1 MPHFFTLSNFSTATP
16 RESSSVELQ
25 ALWFEDPKNETR
37 KKKQFTYSVERILS
51 YQRWPTWVWQKLYGS
66 YDSEHGYGDEPGDTW
81 MLVSVLGKST
91 GCRLASRQV
100 STPRFHA
107 NVWNEHGDEKECGW
121 EEDMAVKYVSEKL
134 GSEICSWTTR
144 VWRLKGKC

>member
-25 ALWFEDPKNETR
+25 ALWFEDPKN
-37 KKKQFTYSVERILS
+37 KKKEAVYLPTWTHIILS
-51 YQRWPTWVWQKLYGS
+51 TLTNLSLTELYGS
-66 YDSEHGYGDEPGDTW
+66 YDSEHGHGDEPGDTW

-91 GCRLASRQV
+91 GCRLASGHV